1 VVILLQKTGEIRR
14 KAGTGMFEAE
24 QQTIED
30 QIRAF
35 CAGHGLPEPSLQWN
49 PIPFSGQWGIATSFF
64 QLAAQEG
71 RTGKKVIVPQ
81 RAQELAEQVRDAL
94 GLPAGF
100 ARVEAVKG
108 YLNLYYSTSD
118 YARRVL
124 DTVLEAG
131 PQYGHGDPKGQTV
144 MVEFSQPN
152 THKTFHVGHLRNV
165 ITGSV
170 VSNILEFAGY
180 TVVRSNYIGDIG
192 LHVMKWM
199 WNYLK
204 YHDGEQPVGD
214 LQRWMGNMY
223 TEADRRF
230 VDEPGFEPEVR
241 ALFARW
247 DRHDPDLIE
256 LWKKTRE
263 WSLEGFGQIYTALGV
278 SFDRFYFES
287 EEEDEGKVLVDQ
299 LIERKLA
306 EDERPDGPVII
317 RLDELLGGKDEKY
330 RVLVILRSD
339 GTSLYST
346 KDLALAIKKF
356 KEYPLSRSIYVID
369 VRQSLYMQQI
379 FKTLE
384 LMGYPWAK
392 DLYHLAYEIVNL
404 PGNVTMSSRDGT
416 VVLLDDLMRE
426 ACQRALEIV
435 SQKNPDLPADEQ
447 AKVASAV
454 GLGAI
459 KYPMLS
465 RDNTKITTF
474 DWDAALD
481 FNGQAAPYIQ
491 YAHVRANSILRRAPG
506 AFPAQTTPPETL
518 DPTEVALVDLIS
530 RFPREVQRA
539 AATYRPL
546 DIATLAYDLA
556 RAFNDFYNQCPVL
569 QAEPALRDFRLR
581 LVAAARLAIANSLAL
596 LGITA
601 PEAM

>member
-1 VVILLQKTGEIRR
+1 
-14 KAGTGMFEAE
+14 MFEAE
-24 QQTIED
+24 QKAIET
-30 QIRAF
+30 QIRAY
-35 CAGHGLPEPSLQWN
+35 CAENGLPEPSLQWN
-49 PIPFSGQWGIATSFF
+49 PIPFSGQWGITTSFF

-81 RAQELAEQVRDAL
+81 RAQELAELVRGYL
-94 GLPAGF
+94 GSPAGF
-100 ARVEAVKG
+100 ERIEAVKG
-108 YLNLYYSTSD
+108 YLNLYYSTAE

-124 DTVLEAG
+124 NTVFEHGEDYGRGEA
-131 PQYGHGDPKGQTV
+131 KGETV
-144 MVEFSQPN
+144 MVEYSQPN

-180 TVVRSNYIGDIG
+180 TVVRANYIGDIG

-199 WNYLK
+199 WDYLK

-214 LQRWMGNMY
+214 VQRWMGNIY
-223 TEADRRF
+223 TEADRNF
-230 VDEPGFEPEVR
+230 VDEPGFEQEVR
-241 ALFARW
+241 TLFARW
-247 DRHDPDLIE
+247 DQHDAALIE
-256 LWKKTRE
+256 LWKRTRA
-263 WSLEGFGQIYTALGV
+263 WSLEGFGQIYAALGV
-278 SFDRFYFES
+278 RFDRFYFES
-287 EEEDEGKVLVDQ
+287 EEEDAGKELVDG
-299 LIERKLA
+299 LIESKIA

-317 RLDELLGGKDEKY
+317 RLDELLGNKDEKY

-384 LMGYPWAK
+384 LMGCEWAK
-392 DLYHLAYEIVNL
+392 NLYHLAYEIVNL

-426 ACQRALEIV
+426 ATQRALEIV
-435 SQKNPDLPADEQ
+435 QQKNPDLPVEAQME
-447 AKVASAV
+447 VARAV

-491 YAHVRANSILRRAPG
+491 YAHVRANSILKRMAG
-506 AFPAQTTPPETL
+506 ALPEDAALPETFE
-518 DPTEVALVDLIS
+518 PTEVALIDLIS
-530 RFPREVQRA
+530 RLPREVQRA
-539 AATYRPL
+539 ALTYRPL

-569 QAEPALRDFRLR
+569 QAEPGVRAFRLR
-581 LVAAARLAIANSLAL
+581 LVAAARQAIANSLAL
-596 LGITA
+596 LGIPA